1 GRIWQGSPARDVG
14 SFDTRNQP
22 PRPAVSK
29 NRLRAETLF
38 FTAGILLIATL
49 FFIPVFPTFFL
60 MDWFDAQH
68 VLPWLAGT
76 SVGSQLARYFMLAFP
91 ASAVLIVA
99 TALASAALRWIA
111 LPRLK
116 PGR

>member
-1 GRIWQGSPARDVG
+1 
-14 SFDTRNQP
+14 FDTRNQP
-22 PRPAVSK
+22 QRPAVSK

-111 LPRLK
+111 
-116 PGR
+116 